1 MLVVVRRGHRPFL
14 RDMEL
19 TLSKSAI
26 DHVHRQ
32 LKRRGKGLGIRV
44 GVRPAG
50 CSGWAYVVD
59 YADTI
64 TPEDH
69 VYEAHGVKV
78 VVDSKS
84 LPLLDGTELDF
95 SQDGLNA
102 SWMLRN
108 PNVKSECG
116 CGESFSV

>member
-1 MLVVVRRGHRPFL
+1 MRAPVFL
-14 RDMEL
+14 SEMEL

-32 LKRRGKGLGIRV
+32 LQQRGEGLGIRV
-44 GVRPAG
+44 GVRRAG
-50 CSGWAYVVD
+50 CSGWTYVVD

-64 TPEDH
+64 TPQDH

-78 VVDSKS
+78 VIDTKC
-84 LPLLDGTELDF
+84 LPFLDGTEIDF
-95 SQDGLNA
+95 TRDGLNTT
-102 SWMLRN
+102 WVLRN